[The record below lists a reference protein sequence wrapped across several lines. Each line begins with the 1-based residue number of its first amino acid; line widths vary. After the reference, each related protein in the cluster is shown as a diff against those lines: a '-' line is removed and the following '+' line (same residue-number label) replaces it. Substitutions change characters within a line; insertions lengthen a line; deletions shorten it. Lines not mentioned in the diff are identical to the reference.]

1 MTEAA
6 YPPPEARDHLVA
18 VDDGRGGRARVPG
31 CTAVVDCD
39 QRAFIEWSYRISSKR
54 EAEAL
59 GAALGLRLR
68 FRQQVRVRGCLE
80 HCPDDLRDAAIQ
92 AEEAAGDAA

>member
-1 MTEAA
+1 MTEAG
-6 YPPPEARDHLVA
+6 YPPPAAGDHLVA
-18 VDDGRGGRARVPG
+18 VDDGRGGKAQVPG
-31 CTAVVDCD
+31 CTAAAGCE
-39 QRAFIEWSYRISSKR
+39 QRAFIEWSYRVASKR

-59 GAALGLRLR
+59 AAALGLRLR

-92 AEEAAGDAA
+92 AAEAAGDAA